1 MDIRTKFVFAL
12 VAVALGSMLVLG
24 LSMYANAETA
34 LRESR
39 LERLEGLAESK
50 QDGLEQ
56 VFDGWIDRVSLV
68 ASRTQLRLSLRDFN
82 QGGGPQDVQRI
93 QRILLDAVGAVD
105 VIDALAVFGPDSNLV
120 AFAGQNG
127 EMRTLQPANGGMQV
141 ADGIFYQGVSGAG
154 GTDLRVRFVAALVL
168 DGEVLGTLQVRL
180 DAGPLLYVAEDRSGM
195 GESGETIIVTRDK
208 DGTIRMLHRAGPG
221 GGEVWEE
228 EASAPGS
235 DLVSL
240 ALSGQENVY
249 WEHVTDARGVPVW
262 AAVRN
267 LQAADMGIIVKVDA
281 DEGRA
286 PLTLFRRV
294 STRLALS
301 LGAFAILFGTILG
314 FRFSK
319 PIKDLAEVA
328 DRIRGGALSARA
340 VEEGEDE
347 VGLLAR
353 TFNEMAEEM
362 EEQVTLLREFQRYF
376 DLSLDM
382 LCIAGPDGYFRRV
395 NPAFERTLGWPTE
408 ELLKRSFLEFVHPD
422 DLKKTEEEID
432 RLNRGL
438 PTISFENRYRVPS
451 GGYRHL
457 TWRAYPDEE
466 SGLIYAIAR
475 DVTDQREVRERN
487 EARIRALNEELARAR
502 QDSDT

>member
-82 QGGGPQDVQRI
+82 QRGGTENVQRI
-93 QRILLDAVGAVD
+93 ERILLDAVEAVD
-105 VIDALAVFGPDSNLV
+105 VIDALAVFDPDSNLV

-127 EMRTLQPANGGMQV
+127 EMKTLRPTNGGRAV
-141 ADGIFYQGVSGAG
+141 ADGIFYQGVSAGG
-154 GTDLRVRFVAALVL
+154 GTDLRVKFVASLVL

-180 DAGPLLYVAEDRSGM
+180 DAEPLLYVAEDRSGM

-208 DGTIRMLHRAGPG
+208 DGTIRTLHRAGPG

-228 EASAPGS
+228 ETSAPGS
-235 DLVSL
+235 GLVSL

-249 WEHVTDARGVPVW
+249 WEEVTDDRGVSVW

-267 LQAADMGIIVKVDA
+267 LPEADMGIIVKVDA

-353 TFNEMAEEM
+353 TFNDMAGEM

-395 NPAFERTLGWPTE
+395 NPAFERTLGWPTQ

-422 DLKKTEEEID
+422 DLAKTEEEIN

-438 PTISFENRYRVPS
+438 PTIAFENRYRVPN
-451 GGYRHL
+451 GGYRRL
-457 TWRAYPDEE
+457 AWRAYPDEE

-475 DVTDQREVRERN
+475 DVTEQRETRERN
-487 EARIRALNEELARAR
+487 EARIRALNDELVRAR
-502 QDSDT
+502 EESGS